1 MQVYE
6 KVREYIESH
15 GLKQKVVADSAGIPN
30 ATFNAMMNGR
40 RRMYADDLRAI
51 CIALNTSATTF
62 IESTPT

>member
-6 KVREYIESH
+6 KVREYIEQH
-15 GLKQKVVADSAGIPN
+15 GLKQKSVAAAARIPN

-51 CIALNTSATTF
+51 CIALQTSAAIF
-62 IESTPT
+62 IDTR